1 MDGLP
6 TIQSRIKRKSK
17 FQICFCKVQ
26 KRKNETRNECSY
38 FYFSNKTQMGCGY
51 VLFDKHSEGWFFAY
65 LSKKFKP
72 QNTKLHERANHV
84 GEPFCFQNLRFFFLL
99 FNPVWIF
106 PKILAKLFST
116 FPPFPLFFK
125 NAPLISPPTLK
136 YSFCFVF
143 Q

>member
-17 FQICFCKVQ
+17 FKICFCKVQ

-84 GEPFCFQNLRFFFLL
+84 GEPFCFQNLRFFFFCLIRCG
-99 FNPVWIF
+99 FF
-106 PKILAKLFST
+106 PKYLQNFFQH
-116 FPPFPLFFK
+116 FPHFPYFLRM
-125 NAPLISPPTLK
+125 PL
-136 YSFCFVF
+136 
-143 Q
+143 

>member
-1 MDGLP
+1 MSVVIFIFQTKHKWGAVTFFSISIQKVGFLP
-6 TIQSRIKRKSK
+6 TY
-17 FQICFCKVQ
+17 Q
-26 KRKNETRNECSY
+26 KNLNP
-38 FYFSNKTQMGCGY
+38 KTQSCTSVQIMLGSHF
-51 VLFDKHSEGWFFAY
+51 V
-65 LSKKFKP
+65 SKTF
-72 QNTKLHERANHV
+72 V
-84 GEPFCFQNLRFFFLL
+84 FFLL